1 LDDGR
6 AAKIKFGFFEPT
18 ADIGNV
24 QTLAA
29 HSTRDRCR
37 AHLMAYA
44 KQMLDI
50 KENARCDL

>member
-18 ADIGNV
+18 ADIGNI

-29 HSTRDRCR
+29 HSTRNRCSAR
-37 AHLMAYA
+37 LMTYA

-50 KENARCDL
+50 KENTRREL